1 MKMKFKSEFGHS
13 NEIPTAQKGF
23 KNRLRQMGQGMT
35 EYIIIVALIALASI
49 AAVNFFGNAVQ
60 GAFGGI
66 ASVLGGGDTTAA
78 EGAIATAAQGAITE
92 SGKNDRN
99 LGTYTD

>member
-1 MKMKFKSEFGHS
+1 VRQGLS
-13 NEIPTAQKGF
+13 NLAMCVLPVEGSLKT
-23 KNRLRQMGQGMT
+23 RLLQTGQGMT

-49 AAVNFFGNAVQ
+49 TAVNFFGNAVQ

-78 EGAIATAAQGAITE
+78 EGAISTASSGAVTE
-92 SGKNDRN
+92 AGKARD
-99 LGTYTD
+99 LGDYSD

>member
-1 MKMKFKSEFGHS
+1 MKFKSEFCRTKDS
-13 NEIPTAQKGF
+13 ISDSSSSKT
-23 KNRLRQMGQGMT
+23 RLLQTGQGMT

-49 AAVNFFGNAVQ
+49 TAVNFFGNAVQ

-78 EGAIATAAQGAITE
+78 EGAISTASSGAVTE
-92 SGKNDRN
+92 AGKARD
-99 LGTYTD
+99 LGDYSD